1 MSIQLRSAVPADAP
15 ALLAIYAPYVEQT
28 AITFECDVPAEA
40 EFTRRIADTLQN
52 YPYLVAE
59 QDGVPVG
66 YAYAGKFHER
76 AAYDW
81 SVETSIYVEQHRKRQ
96 GIGRLLHDALEQ
108 ELQRRHFLNMNACV
122 ACPIGEN
129 DPYLTRDSIC
139 FHEKLGY
146 RMVGEFHQCGYKFG
160 RWYHMVW
167 LEKHIGSRGNAAAG
181 TAGIISTM
189 DLRERICV
197 KIFLVLLTNL
207 PFSGIIRSRKFLQYP
222 LHGIRRTHT

>member
-1 MSIQLRSAVPADAP
+1 MSIQLRSAVPTDAP

-28 AITFECDVPAEA
+28 AITFEYDVPAEA

-52 YPYLVAE
+52 YPDLVAE
-59 QDGVPVG
+59 QDGVPVV

-108 ELQRRHFLNMNACV
+108 ELQRWHFLNMNACV

-146 RMVGEFHQCGYKFG
+146 RMVGKFHQCGYKFG
-160 RWYHMVW
+160 RWYHMMW
-167 LEKHIGSRGNAAAG
+167 LEKHIGSHEGTPLPVLRG
-181 TAGIISTM
+181 
-189 DLRERICV
+189 
-197 KIFLVLLTNL
+197 
-207 PFSGIIRSRKFLQYP
+207 
-222 LHGIRRTHT
+222 